1 MKGGRTVTL
10 VLVLSALAAYE
21 RAGGEFAISMFVN
34 VCNCRN
40 CYRQNKGRAPKEKR
54 AK

>member
-34 VCNCRN
+34 VCNSAVTATAKT
-40 CYRQNKGRAPKEKR
+40 KGGRSNGKAR
-54 AK
+54 